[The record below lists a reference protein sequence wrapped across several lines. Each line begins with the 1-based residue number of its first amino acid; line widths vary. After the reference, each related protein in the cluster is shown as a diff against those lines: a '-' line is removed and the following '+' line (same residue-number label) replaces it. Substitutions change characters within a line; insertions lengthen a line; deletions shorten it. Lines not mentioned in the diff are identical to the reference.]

1 MKIIDETRAGE
12 LLMAMLAPQRQAID
26 EYLASLKTVHLTP
39 TNVRKGGD
47 AGIEGLV
54 ACWPDTAALNETNFR
69 LQRELTSS
77 RAANQLLR
85 SDTTVLEK
93 RIAELEWNKTDREQ
107 AAHSWRE
114 SAEKYKAQL
123 ASVPKAMN
131 QEEITAVL
139 LAACDGISGAS
150 LGSRIF
156 IAIDVAAPAL
166 AGRVLKGN
174 DQPAPCMSRE
184 EMAEA
189 VALYLEAEGASVDA
203 ERLRHPSS
211 KNPGWNNNVGWG
223 LSKAIDALAGRVLKG
238 ETKQEIAQLTAEVER
253 LQHQLATEIALPDEE
268 ACAEIM
274 QLRAELKEVRN
285 YLTERTA
292 DVKRLEEAAKEK
304 P

>member
-1 MKIIDETRAGE
+1 MITLDEALERFDNMQRNQRGCVRNI
-12 LLMAMLAPQRQAID
+12 LAN
-26 EYLASLKTVHLTP
+26 YLEREIPHCCQPSLCL
-39 TNVRKGGD
+39 
-47 AGIEGLV
+47 
-54 ACWPDTAALNETNFR
+54 
-69 LQRELTSS
+69 
-77 RAANQLLR
+77 
-85 SDTTVLEK
+85 
-93 RIAELEWNKTDREQ
+93 
-107 AAHSWRE
+107 
-114 SAEKYKAQL
+114 
-123 ASVPKAMN
+123 N

-223 LSKAIDALAGRVLKG
+223 LSKAIDALAGRVPKG

-292 DVKRLEEAAKEK
+292 DVKRLAEQLPLKDREINRLKAAVLPSVEEAAKEK